1 MASRSFINIC
11 TALTISWFCG
21 ERVLE
26 KCPESDPSCRKVRRI
41 AAKCIDLSKNA
52 RILWQECSH
61 NEANEVQRKVARFES
76 EVLQGHGQITQ
87 MITIGLAL
95 LQDAIPHL
103 KHYRAIAISDLADTM
118 QKLLEQFD
126 RQWEDTEVYDKALQN
141 INAWYELNNMEGVA

>member
-1 MASRSFINIC
+1 MASKSFINIC
-11 TALTISWFCG
+11 TALTIAWFCG

-41 AAKCIDLSKNA
+41 AAKCIDLSRNA
-52 RILWQECSH
+52 RQLWQECSRA
-61 NEANEVQRKVARFES
+61 EANEVQRRVVLFETRI
-76 EVLQGHGQITQ
+76 LHGRGQITQ

-103 KHYRAIAISDLADTM
+103 KHYRAVAISDLADTM

-126 RQWEDTEVYDKALQN
+126 KQWEDTEVYDKAIDN
-141 INAWYELNNMEGVA
+141 VNAWYELNNMEGVA